1 MRSISNGDGLSLT
14 VPVSNPG
21 LSTNVGSVVQWDR
34 TKAAALFT
42 AIKNDEPLT
51 VAPAGSAG

>member
-1 MRSISNGDGLSLT
+1 MRSVSNGDGLSLT
-14 VPVSNPG
+14 VPISNPG

-34 TKAAALFT
+34 TKAVELFRV
-42 AIKNDEPLT
+42 IKNDQPLT

>member
-1 MRSISNGDGLSLT
+1 MRSVSNGDGLSLT

-34 TKAAALFT
+34 ARAVALFT
-42 AIKNDEPLT
+42 ALKNDDPLT